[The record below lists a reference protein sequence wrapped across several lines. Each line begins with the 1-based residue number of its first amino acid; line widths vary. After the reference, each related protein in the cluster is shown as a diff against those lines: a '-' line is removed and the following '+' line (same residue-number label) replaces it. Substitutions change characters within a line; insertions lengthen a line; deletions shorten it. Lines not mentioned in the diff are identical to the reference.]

1 MEQGNIMAI
10 VNALW
15 QYIKLNRLQDRDRRK
30 IINCNKELE
39 EIFNRETIEFS
50 KINNLLR
57 QHLRPIDPIEVNYTI
72 TKGDQ
77 VPKYLEIPVEIC
89 SKYRSD
95 LEDFIVSNNISLITD
110 GEIEDE
116 SASFENESLSVTE
129 KSLLKTT
136 PSHLKNLSYAYQ
148 FFKDYSENPKLKIQ
162 NTILEQK
169 KYLEIMASKESDLTF
184 DLENEEDHSQFYLD
198 NKTWIMPEVE
208 KYLHVQTQESNS

>member
-1 MEQGNIMAI
+1 MAV

-77 VPKYLEIPVEIC
+77 QPKYLEIPVEIC
-89 SKYRSD
+89 SKYRSE
-95 LEDFIVSNNISLITD
+95 LEDFIVSNNVSLITG
-110 GEIEDE
+110 GEITDD
-116 SASFENESLSVTE
+116 SPSFENENLSVTE

-136 PSHLKNLSYAYQ
+136 PSHLKNLSHAYQ
-148 FFKDYSENPKLKIQ
+148 FFKEYSENPKLKIQ

-169 KYLEIMASKESDLTF
+169 KYLEIMTSKESDLTF
-184 DLENEEDHSQFYLD
+184 DLENEEDHAQFYIE
-198 NKTWIMPEVE
+198 NQTWIMPEVE
-208 KYLHVQTQESNS
+208 LYAHQQKGESNN